1 MVPTRTAITEKPSSG
16 TQSEAAINDNMNWI
30 TIGGATHPG
39 MVKENNQDSHAYYIP
54 RRDKE
59 KKKGALMAL
68 ADGMGGH
75 SGGEIA
81 SRLTLDVIKETYYSD
96 TNPVIIESLKNA
108 VLRANETVISR
119 GESDLKLE
127 GMGSTLTAVV
137 LNKNRLYFAH
147 VGDSRGYIIHKDSI
161 AQFTEDHSYVASLV
175 KAGVITE
182 EEAKNHPDDNIITR
196 AIGIEKNL
204 LVDSAEWHEKLKKS
218 QYILIC
224 CDGLYKVVTDEE
236 ILEMVNKYPAPDAIC
251 EKLVEKANENGGPD
265 NITVMAARIN
275 KTGLISDLFNR

>member
-1 MVPTRTAITEKPSSG
+1 MMNSPPVDFKMRKELT
-16 TQSEAAINDNMNWI
+16 DNELEI
-30 TIGGATHPG
+30 YSRQVVLSDIG
-39 MVKENNQDSHAYYIP
+39 Y
-54 RRDKE
+54 
-59 KKKGALMAL
+59 
-68 ADGMGGH
+68 DGQV
-75 SGGEIA
+75 
-81 SRLTLDVIKETYYSD
+81 R
-96 TNPVIIESLKNA
+96 LKNA
-108 VLRANETVISR
+108 KVCIVGLGGLGAPSA
-119 GESDLKLE
+119 LKLA

-137 LNKNRLYFAH
+137 FNKNRLYFAH

-204 LVDSAEWHEKLKKS
+204 LVDSAEWHEKLKKN